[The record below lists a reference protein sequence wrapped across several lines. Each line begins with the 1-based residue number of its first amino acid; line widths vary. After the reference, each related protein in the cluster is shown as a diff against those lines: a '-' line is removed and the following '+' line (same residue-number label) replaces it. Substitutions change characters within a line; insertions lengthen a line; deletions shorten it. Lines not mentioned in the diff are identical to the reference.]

1 VVRPAAALLVAVIL
15 VLFACGSG
23 QNDAG
28 KAPAARPSSTGQLE
42 VLAPKPGEVVQGDA
56 VTVRLRVEGAMVTRE
71 TTTRLAPDK
80 GHIHLSLDGRLVT
93 IFGGLEERVTGLAP
107 GQHVIQA
114 EFVASD
120 HGPFS
125 PRVIQVVTFTVA

>member
-1 VVRPAAALLVAVIL
+1 MRTAAALLVASII
-15 VLFACGSG
+15 VLSACGSD

-28 KAPAARPSSTGQLE
+28 PTPAARPSSTGQLE
-42 VLAPKPGEVVQGDA
+42 VVAPQPGEVVQGDQ
-56 VTVRLRVEGAMVTRE
+56 VTVRLRVEGATVTKE
-71 TTTRLAPDK
+71 TTTRLAPDE

-93 IFGGLEERVTGLAP
+93 ILGGLEERVTGLAP